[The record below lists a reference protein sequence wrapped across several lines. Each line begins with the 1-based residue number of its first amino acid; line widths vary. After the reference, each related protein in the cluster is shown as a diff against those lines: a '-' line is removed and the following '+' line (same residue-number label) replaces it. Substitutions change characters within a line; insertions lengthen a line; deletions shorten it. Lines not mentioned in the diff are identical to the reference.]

1 MIPENEQ
8 NQTNHG
14 MQRSGDGAF
23 SGEINVDSRRP
34 LIPDVRWKRKYHM
47 ADREEEPK
55 GTFASA
61 LGSMVALITRDLG
74 AAVAMV
80 GGLWAGFATIAA
92 AQRSTNSPWPL
103 YLIGGAI
110 FVALLVV
117 CRWRGRN

>member
-1 MIPENEQ
+1 
-8 NQTNHG
+8 
-14 MQRSGDGAF
+14 
-23 SGEINVDSRRP
+23 
-34 LIPDVRWKRKYHM
+34 M

-61 LGSMVALITRDLG
+61 LGSLLALITRDLG

-80 GGLWAGFATIAA
+80 GGLWAGFASIAA
-92 AQRSTNSPWPL
+92 AHRSSNPPWPL